1 MGQRG
6 QPVKLHRFTEIG
18 IERFDRFRATSLRRL
33 DQLHA
38 ILRDVVCS
46 DLAGSDIEVECREL
60 STRFAIG
67 KYLHALFDHA
77 IVPDLVTDQGIWT
90 WLSAFYFEQ
99 LCPPGSQPGDR
110 ARWVPAVGNYRQY
123 YRHLLA
129 GPFLIYRAH
138 HDNPCRAMALL
149 ANPPHQHGD
158 IVEQLASRQE
168 LVTNP
173 SVMEAATKLYIDPET
188 GRLKRGT
195 GSKGPGSPRR
205 LVTILNQL
213 DLTWDLYKLET
224 QKLLDL
230 LPAEFDRFKQ

>member
-18 IERFDRFRATSLRRL
+18 IERFDRFRATSLRQL

-38 ILRDVVCS
+38 ILRDAVCS

-67 KYLHALFDHA
+67 KYLHTLFDRA

-149 ANPPHQHGD
+149 ASPPHQHGD

>member
-1 MGQRG
+1 MGQRE
-6 QPVKLHRFTEIG
+6 QPVKLHRFTAVG
-18 IERFDRFRATSLRRL
+18 MERFDRFRAASLCRQ
-33 DQLHA
+33 DQLSA
-38 ILRDVVCS
+38 LLNNDVCS
-46 DLAGSDIEVECREL
+46 DLVEPDIEVELCEL
-60 STRFAIG
+60 STRFAVG
-67 KYLHALFDHA
+67 KHLYDLFDRA

-90 WLSAFYFEQ
+90 WLSALYFEQ
-99 LCPPGSQPGDR
+99 LCPPGNQPGDR

-138 HDNPCRAMALL
+138 HDNPYRAMALL
-149 ANPPHQHGD
+149 ANPPHQPGD

-188 GRLKRGT
+188 GKPKRGT

-205 LVTILNQL
+205 LATILNQL
-213 DLTWDLYKLET
+213 DLTWDLYNLET
-224 QKLLDL
+224 RKLLDL